1 MATEEKIVDP
11 TLSNQ
16 VSEDSEAGAALDA
29 AFAQS
34 GGEPAAEPA
43 VGTPQPEPEAD
54 GLPAEQPEAAA
65 SDADET
71 EPAAEE
77 PAAEPSAEEPA
88 KATAPQSRVPV
99 PDETPAADED
109 PELKEAFDKIK
120 LRPDAS
126 QKTKDT
132 FANLKE
138 VSKARVQAA
147 RAEVAKLRAE
157 QQKAVEAARQAARQ
171 AALEEAKKLTAVPED
186 VQKELEELRTLRAR
200 TDVESDPAFKQR
212 FDARQESNFETVYGL
227 LKAHA
232 LPDSELKALK
242 AMSFAERVE
251 AITDLAGKLPASSK
265 LKIEAKLFENLNLDD
280 EKAKALEEARS
291 KATQIYAER
300 EKLTK
305 EQTEAAKQAKE
316 QAVSQFKSHEVFKKI
331 DVPVTTPPE
340 EKKRLE
346 AANAQAE
353 KLQKLYDEVVNDE
366 TPLAKAEAAFGL
378 VLAHKYKADLDTT
391 KAQLQAAKKELDAI
405 KKRAGVTD
413 KGRVVNVPTTTKP
426 AVTDFDAGSALDAF
440 AKQAGLL

>member
-11 TLSNQ
+11 THTNQ
-16 VSEDSEAGAALDA
+16 VVEDSEAGAALDA

-34 GGEPAAEPA
+34 GGEPAD
-43 VGTPQPEPEAD
+43 EPED
-54 GLPAEQPEAAA
+54 PLPAELPEN
-65 SDADET
+65 S
-71 EPAAEE
+71 EE
-77 PAAEPSAEEPA
+77 PAADPEPKAEVEEPA
-88 KATAPQSRVPV
+88 PADEAPEPRVPI
-99 PDETPAADED
+99 PDETPVEED
-109 PELKEAFDKIK
+109 PILKALDGVK
-120 LRPDAS
+120 LRADAS

-132 FANLKE
+132 FANLKQLSAE
-138 VSKARVQAA
+138 GLKAA

-157 QQKAVEAARQAARQ
+157 QAKVIETAKQ
-171 AALEEAKKLTAVPED
+171 AALEEAKKLAAVPED

-212 FDARQESNFETVYGL
+212 FDAKQTTNFETVYGL

-242 AMSFAERVE
+242 AMSFSERVE
-251 AITDLAGKLPASSK
+251 AITDLANKLPASSK

-316 QAVSQFKSHEVFKKI
+316 QAVSQFKSHELFKKI
-331 DVPVTTPPE
+331 DVPVSTPPE

-391 KAQLQAAKKELDAI
+391 KAQLQAAQKELDAI

-426 AVTDFDAGSALDAF
+426 PVTDFDAGSALDAF